1 MSRMTTETGKALFAL
16 MIVLVATLLAAL
28 PAMAETNE
36 SVIVTQDETVNV
48 SVTTTPDDRILPFP
62 QGDDTLFSG
71 GGYLLWE
78 TDLIG
83 NNYRISIGLVSEG
96 MEVNSSNAEWVV
108 IREIP
113 GSDYAG
119 NYYTWYPPS
128 MSGEKYSLI
137 LLIDYEVAGM
147 GRGTYNQET
156 FITEGPFFLIDPYD
170 PLDDPPDSPSS
181 PPSPSLPQV

>member
-1 MSRMTTETGKALFAL
+1 MSGTTRTEKALFAL
-16 MIVLVATLLAAL
+16 TVVLAAMLLVAL
-28 PAMAETNE
+28 PAMAEINE
-36 SVIVTQDETVNV
+36 SVTMVTPEVNEVTNTSV
-48 SVTTTPDDRILPFP
+48 SISVMATSSDGILPLP

-83 NNYRISIGLVSEG
+83 NDYRISVGLVPEG
-96 MEVNSSNAEWVV
+96 MEVNSSNAEWVIV
-108 IREIP
+108 REVP

-137 LLIDYEVAGM
+137 LLVDHEVAGT
-147 GRGTYNQET
+147 GRGTYYQET
-156 FITEGPFFLIDPYD
+156 FVTEDSFFLIDPS
-170 PLDDPPDSPSS
+170 PEPPANISLD
-181 PPSPSLPQV
+181 